1 MCLINFSACLILFES
16 SAFYFDSIFLPAT
29 TTSSISGKNGTGKI
43 MFLQSKSPGSGIQ
56 SPPQWFPRRKH
67 GVTGPAS
74 VSPSSNSAIHHIPSF
89 PLTYPPLSPGPWV
102 LPFSC
107 LLWWT
112 LIIWVLRR
120 DSDQLLVFSG
130 ERGNI
135 QKSHNFTHLF
145 NQEHSF
151 LPFKF

>member
-16 SAFYFDSIFLPAT
+16 SAFYFDSIFLPAN
-29 TTSSISGKNGTGKI
+29 TTSSISGKNGTGKR
-43 MFLQSKSPGSGIQ
+43 MFLQSKSPGSGRQ
-56 SPPQWFPRRKH
+56 SPPQWLPRRKH
-67 GVTGPAS
+67 VGVTGPAS
-74 VSPSSNSAIHHIPSF
+74 VSPTSNSAIHHIPSF
-89 PLTYPPLSPGPWV
+89 PLTYPHFPQDLRFYLFLS
-102 LPFSC
+102 LS
-107 LLWWT
+107 WWT
-112 LIIWVLRR
+112 LTIWVLRR

-145 NQEHSF
+145 NQEHS